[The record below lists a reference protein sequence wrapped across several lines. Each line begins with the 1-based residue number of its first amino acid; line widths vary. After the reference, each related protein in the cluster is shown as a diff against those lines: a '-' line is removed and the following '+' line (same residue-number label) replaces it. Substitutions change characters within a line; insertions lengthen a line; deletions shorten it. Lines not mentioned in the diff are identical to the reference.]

1 MSLLGLQAERPEGRT
16 PAAGGGV
23 PVSGYL
29 GQPAE
34 GGRDKRKTKEGQGW
48 RRKGEGSVGRT
59 QPGGKGQQE

>member
-1 MSLLGLQAERPEGRT
+1 MV
-16 PAAGGGV
+16 GGGV
-23 PVSGYL
+23 PVSGYP